1 MSKELLAKQDLERVA
16 MQEIR
21 AFPGCEHVTE
31 VEVEYKVDEL
41 LKTNWTILVFV
52 REGGDVERIQHA
64 INTTRK
70 RLQNRYDLRMDDR
83 LAACFTR
90 TDPRQPG

>member
-21 AFPGCEHVTE
+21 AFPGGEHVTE
-31 VEVEYKVDEL
+31 VEVEYEVDEV
-41 LKTNWTILVFV
+41 LKTNWTILAFV

-70 RLQNRYDLRMDDR
+70 RLRNRYDLLCVPKTLSELM
-83 LAACFTR
+83 T
-90 TDPRQPG
+90 

>member
-1 MSKELLAKQDLERVA
+1 MSKELLAKQDLERIA

-31 VEVEYKVDEL
+31 VEVEYQVDEV
-41 LKTNWTILVFV
+41 LKTNWTIHVFV
-52 REGGDVERIQHA
+52 SEGGDMERIQHA

-70 RLQNRYDLRMDDR
+70 RLRNRYELRMES
-83 LAACFTR
+83 
-90 TDPRQPG
+90 